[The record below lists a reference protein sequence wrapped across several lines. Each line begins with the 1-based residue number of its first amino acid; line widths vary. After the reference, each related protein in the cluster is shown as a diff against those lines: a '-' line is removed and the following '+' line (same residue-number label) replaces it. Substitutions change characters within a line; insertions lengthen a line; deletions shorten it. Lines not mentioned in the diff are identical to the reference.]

1 MDEIL
6 ERLEH
11 LEQAVFTNVDAE
23 YIRYVALSPD
33 NVKILTQ
40 GGFKRINAM
49 KDGTIKLFHSPN
61 DLKLYFENHNMYRKL
76 KYKIMRVRVSYQFI
90 SEVEV
95 EEC

>member
-1 MDEIL
+1 MDKIL

-11 LEQAVFTNVDAE
+11 LEQAVFANVDAE
-23 YIRYVALSPD
+23 CIRYVALSPD

-40 GGFKRINAM
+40 GGFKKINAM

-61 DLKLYFENHNMYRKL
+61 DLRQYFENHNMYRKL

-90 SEVEV
+90 NEVEV